1 MVMQKKQQAIRNIR
15 TVREYIHNTLLLQVM
30 MQWKNQAQNEKM
42 LEEMKQTHEKTC
54 DALKQQSQQ
63 QIAELENTL
72 HTSVRK
78 SEELQ
83 SQMKQQAKQQSLLSL
98 QAIMQHANQQ
108 KALLAFFF
116 WRNRLVELSTCA
128 SSTELKNEIAALQ
141 EAIESVSDFSFIFI
155 NHKFQFQ

>member
-30 MQWKNQAQNEKM
+30 MEWKNQAQSAKKW
-42 LEEMKQTHEKTC
+42 EEMKQSHENAC
-54 DALKQQSQQ
+54 DALKQQSRQ

-72 HTSVRK
+72 QTSVRK

-83 SQMKQQAKQQSLLSL
+83 SQMKQQARQQSLLSL

-128 SSTELKNEIAALQ
+128 SSTELKNEIADLQ
-141 EAIESVSDFSFIFI
+141 EAVENVRVLC
-155 NHKFQFQ
+155 KTKL